1 MGLVSLCSAAGV
13 TCSEDTQRAQN
24 GWTNEQAQVSIFPL
38 SLINLHT
45 TATPTLV
52 FSRLD
57 VMRLSW
63 LFTVFIYFHS
73 SILVGPTKACRD
85 SAGPNVSPPHTLM
98 LQPEAMVHRVR
109 DRSNDTHT
117 HIDSLVASN

>member
-1 MGLVSLCSAAGV
+1 MGLVLLCSAAGV

-24 GWTNEQAQVSIFPL
+24 GRTNEQAQVSIFPL
-38 SLINLHT
+38 SLINLHTDVTT

-63 LFTVFIYFHS
+63 LFAVFIYFHS
-73 SILVGPTKACRD
+73 SILVGLTKACRD
-85 SAGPNVSPPHTLM
+85 SVGPNVSP
-98 LQPEAMVHRVR
+98 R
-109 DRSNDTHT
+109 THT
-117 HIDSLVASN
+117 NASARGSGS